1 MTVALV
7 LAGRP
12 DEADAGRQRRLRGQ
26 LAALGVHRIDAAE
39 GTGAGLL
46 TVAAAARSAGERVL
60 ICVGADTVPEPVLA
74 RLLGAGGTAAFT
86 GVTAA
91 GLPAP
96 VPGRTP
102 AGVAATETASGTPAD
117 PDVTGPGVTGPHVAV
132 PDVAVPRVTDPRVM
146 GPDVTGPDVT
156 GPDVTGPDVTVSD
169 VAVPDVAGRALA
181 GGALV
186 VDTPDLDALA
196 VAAETLAATGIGPAG
211 PGPVSAVGALTGE
224 LARRGIAV
232 RILDAGPDSEGA
244 VAQLAADPAARDMA
258 AWAAVRQLTP
268 AALYGISLG
277 LGLIAA
283 VWFAE
288 LAVRSK
294 LLAVAALAGS
304 FLFARTGSLVAATG
318 REGRIKAVVGW
329 LGIACGLLTELGL
342 YAGLAVSAGLTPQ
355 GPGVTARV
363 GVAGLDG
370 TFGGAL
376 RDTAVAS
383 WGGAGTTGVWRL
395 AIAAAL
401 LLGLRKLAGLSYEHT
416 ARTPGSLFPRSV
428 LRVGEETAT
437 LPAGER
443 LALIAVTSVFFGPRL
458 TFVVLLAWGVLA
470 AGYVL
475 AGQLARSATAGSAAY
490 GKPAEYGD
498 QDGDGDAA
506 DYASPTGAA
515 AWPAGAGL
523 AAYRGDGPLARWIG
537 CLVDGR
543 LPPLPPILAGLLV
556 TGVLTALGL
565 ANLPGILV
573 LVPVEAMLLAA
584 LGALHPH
591 DGRADWL
598 APALLLAGEGVY
610 LAALGLDR
618 HVAPWLVF
626 ALVAAVL
633 LRHLD
638 LACRARAGQA
648 IPADRTGLGWE
659 GRMLLAGAAALAGIV
674 PLAYAALAGYL
685 WLLFSWDFLSGWLAP
700 ADGGNVDRLGPRRR
714 RRAAAAARDGFA
726 A

>member
-12 DEADAGRQRRLRGQ
+12 DEGDASRQRQLRGQ
-26 LAALGVHRIDAAE
+26 LAALGVHRVDAAE
-39 GTGAGLL
+39 GTGPGLL
-46 TVAAAARSAGERVL
+46 TVAAAARAAGESVL
-60 ICVGADTVPEPVLA
+60 ICVGADTVPGPVLA

-86 GVTAA
+86 GVTALDSA
-91 GLPAP
+91 ALP
-96 VPGRTP
+96 PG
-102 AGVAATETASGTPAD
+102 A
-117 PDVTGPGVTGPHVAV
+117 
-132 PDVAVPRVTDPRVM
+132 
-146 GPDVTGPDVT
+146 
-156 GPDVTGPDVTVSD
+156 
-169 VAVPDVAGRALA
+169 
-181 GGALV
+181 GALV

-196 VAAETLAATGIGPAG
+196 VAAETLAAAGTGSAAAG

-224 LARRGIAV
+224 LTRRGIAV

-258 AWAAVRQLTP
+258 AWAAMRQLTP

-283 VWFAE
+283 VWSAE

-304 FLFARTGSLVAATG
+304 FLFARTGSLVAATS

-342 YAGLAVSAGLTPQ
+342 YAGLAVSAGLS
-355 GPGVTARV
+355 PGVTART

-370 TFGGAL
+370 TFGSAL
-376 RDTAVAS
+376 RDTAVAT

-416 ARTPGSLFPRSV
+416 ARTPGNLFPRSV

-443 LALIAVTSVFFGPRL
+443 LVLIAVTSVFFGPRL
-458 TFVVLLAWGVLA
+458 TFVLLLAWGVLA

-475 AGQLARSATAGSAAY
+475 AGQLARSARADPEA
-490 GKPAEYGD
+490 P
-498 QDGDGDAA
+498 A
-506 DYASPTGAA
+506 DYRDPAGDEDAEDYPGPAGAA
-515 AWPAGAGL
+515 AWAAGGGL

-537 CLVDGR
+537 VLVDGR
-543 LPPLPPILAGLLV
+543 LPPLPPLLVGLLV
-556 TGVLTALGL
+556 TGVLAALGL

-573 LVPVEAMLLAA
+573 LVPVEVMVLAA

-598 APALLLAGEGVY
+598 VPALLLTGEGVY
-610 LAALGLDR
+610 LIALGLAR

-626 ALVAAVL
+626 ALIAAVL

-638 LACRARAGQA
+638 LACRARAGRGL
-648 IPADRTGLGWE
+648 PADTAGLGWE
-659 GRMLLAGAAALAGIV
+659 GRMLLAGAAALAGVV
-674 PLAYAALAGYL
+674 PFAYAALSGYL
-685 WLLFSWDFLSGWLAP
+685 WLLFIWDFLSGWLAP

-714 RRAAAAARDGFA
+714 RRAAAAARDGRA

>member
-26 LAALGVHRIDAAE
+26 LAALGVHRVDAAE
-39 GTGAGLL
+39 GTGPGLL
-46 TVAAAARSAGERVL
+46 TVAAAARAAGERVL
-60 ICVGADTVPEPVLA
+60 VYAGADTVPEPVLA

-86 GVTAA
+86 GVTARSIPEPQA
-91 GLPAP
+91 
-96 VPGRTP
+96 VPGQL
-102 AGVAATETASGTPAD
+102 
-117 PDVTGPGVTGPHVAV
+117 PG
-132 PDVAVPRVTDPRVM
+132 M
-146 GPDVTGPDVT
+146 
-156 GPDVTGPDVTVSD
+156 
-169 VAVPDVAGRALA
+169 LA

-186 VDTPDLDALA
+186 VDIPDLDALA
-196 VAAETLAATGIGPAG
+196 VAAEAVAATDIGSAAG
-211 PGPVSAVGALTGE
+211 AAAVGALTGE
-224 LARRGIAV
+224 LTRRGIAV

-244 VAQLAADPAARDMA
+244 VTQLAADPAARDMA
-258 AWAAVRQLTP
+258 AWAAMRQLTP

-304 FLFARTGSLVAATG
+304 FLFARAGSLVAATS
-318 REGRIKAVVGW
+318 REGRIRAVTGW
-329 LGIACGLLTELGL
+329 LGTACGLLTELGI
-342 YAGLAVSAGLTPQ
+342 YAALAVSASLT
-355 GPGVTARV
+355 PGVTARA

-376 RDTAVAS
+376 RDTFAGS

-401 LLGLRKLAGLSYEHT
+401 LLGVRKLASLGYEYT

-428 LRVGEETAT
+428 LRLGEETAT

-458 TFVVLLAWGVLA
+458 TFLLLLAWGVLA

-475 AGQLARSATAGSAAY
+475 AGQLARSL
-490 GKPAEYGD
+490 
-498 QDGDGDAA
+498 AA
-506 DYASPTGAA
+506 DPAGRAA
-515 AWPAGAGL
+515 LDYPEDLPSGPAWPAGGEL

-537 CLVDGR
+537 VLVDGR
-543 LPPLPPILAGLLV
+543 LPPLPPLLAGLLV
-556 TGVLTALGL
+556 TGVLAALGL
-565 ANLPGILV
+565 GNLPGILV
-573 LVPVEAMLLAA
+573 LTPVEVMMLAA
-584 LGALHPH
+584 LGAWHPH
-591 DGRADWL
+591 DGPLDWL
-598 APALLLAGEGVY
+598 VPALLLTGEGLY
-610 LAALGLDR
+610 LAALGLAR

-626 ALVAAVL
+626 ALLAAVIA
-633 LRHLD
+633 RHLD
-638 LACRARAGQA
+638 LACRARAGRGLL
-648 IPADRTGLGWE
+648 DDKFGLGWE
-659 GRMLLAGAAALAGIV
+659 GRMLVAGAAAVAGVV
-674 PLAYAALAGYL
+674 PLAYAVLAGYL

-700 ADGGNVDRLGPRRR
+700 AHPASRDGDDDDRDGPRRG
-714 RRAAAAARDGFA
+714 RRAAAAARNGRA